1 MEALIETRNE
11 YVEHI
16 QDILGIAISKRI
28 NKMWEE
34 SGSNIKKFQ
43 SELTQIKKWNNNIIN
58 EEYKKIV
65 KYTKCKY
72 LYNLIKIIIINT
84 IKIKIYEYRNQFD
97 NIKIKIPAA
106 EDYIHKCYMNI
117 ASFSW
122 KNAYLFV
129 NKGIKDVEYQNNLN
143 IIEENIKIIIK
154 KTFRDFIPY
163 DEILDQID
171 ESLTDTVSQFNDE
184 SDTKNTSPTKS
195 KEIEPEIEEE
205 GEGESEEEGEEEGE
219 GEGEEGEEEAGES
232 EEEAGESEEGE
243 EEAGESEEGEEEAG
257 ESEEESE
264 EEAEESEEEAEES
277 EEEAEES
284 EEEGAGESE
293 EEGAGESE
301 EEGAGESEED
311 KEDKEYRILKS
322 EVTFNNT
329 LQPLHKLPQP
339 PQELPQLPQEIPK
352 PPQEQNNE
360 SNAYTE
366 EKTIIDSVEPK
377 PVNLF
382 EPIKTQEEFV
392 VDKDNI
398 TNNTKDINDF
408 KSLLPE
414 PIMEDDNASITS
426 DMSYIKE
433 IHISDSQDKKKKLS
447 FF

>member
-34 SGSNIKKFQ
+34 SENNIKKFQ

-84 IKIKIYEYRNQFD
+84 IKIKIYEYRDQFD

-129 NKGIKDVEYQNNLN
+129 NKGIKDVEHQNNLN

-163 DEILDQID
+163 YEILDQID
-171 ESLTDTVSQFNDE
+171 ESLTDNVSQFKDE
-184 SDTKNTSPTKS
+184 TDTKHKSSTKS
-195 KEIEPEIEEE
+195 KEFELEIEEE
-205 GEGESEEEGEEEGE
+205 DEDEDEDDNEDDNEEEEEDEDEDEDEDDNEEEDE
-219 GEGEEGEEEAGES
+219 DKDKDEDEEE
-232 EEEAGESEEGE
+232 
-243 EEAGESEEGEEEAG
+243 
-257 ESEEESE
+257 
-264 EEAEESEEEAEES
+264 
-277 EEEAEES
+277 
-284 EEEGAGESE
+284 
-293 EEGAGESE
+293 
-301 EEGAGESEED
+301 EED
-311 KEDKEYRILKS
+311 KDDNEEEEEDKDDNEEEEEEEDKDDNEEKEEDEDDNEEKEEDEDDNEDKILTSKL
-322 EVTFNNT
+322 VFNNT
-329 LQPLHKLPQP
+329 LQVSQPP
-339 PQELPQLPQEIPK
+339 PQELPQETS
-352 PPQEQNNE
+352 NE
-360 SNAYTE
+360 SDADTE
-366 EKTIIDSVEPK
+366 KNFVVEPK

-382 EPIKTQEEFV
+382 EPMKEEFIV
-392 VDKDNI
+392 NKDNI
-398 TNNTKDINDF
+398 SNEVEDINVF

-414 PIMEDDNASITS
+414 PIMEDDKASITS

>member
-163 DEILDQID
+163 DEILEQID

-205 GEGESEEEGEEEGE
+205 GE
-219 GEGEEGEEEAGES
+219 EEAGES

-243 EEAGESEEGEEEAG
+243 EEAGES
-257 ESEEESE
+257 EESE

-329 LQPLHKLPQP
+329 LQPPHKLPQPPQELPQLPQEIPEP

>member
-28 NKMWEE
+28 NKIWEE
-34 SGSNIKKFQ
+34 SGNNIKKFQ

-84 IKIKIYEYRNQFD
+84 IKIKIYEYRDQFD

-171 ESLTDTVSQFNDE
+171 ESLTDNVSQFKDE
-184 SDTKNTSPTKS
+184 SDTKKS

-205 GEGESEEEGEEEGE
+205 ENNEE
-219 GEGEEGEEEAGES
+219 
-232 EEEAGESEEGE
+232 
-243 EEAGESEEGEEEAG
+243 
-257 ESEEESE
+257 EEESE
-264 EEAEESEEEAEES
+264 EEEEES
-277 EEEAEES
+277 
-284 EEEGAGESE
+284 
-293 EEGAGESE
+293 
-301 EEGAGESEED
+301 
-311 KEDKEYRILKS
+311 
-322 EVTFNNT
+322 
-329 LQPLHKLPQP
+329 
-339 PQELPQLPQEIPK
+339 
-352 PPQEQNNE
+352 QEQ
-360 SNAYTE
+360 
-366 EKTIIDSVEPK
+366 
-377 PVNLF
+377 L
-382 EPIKTQEEFV
+382 
-392 VDKDNI
+392 
-398 TNNTKDINDF
+398 
-408 KSLLPE
+408 
-414 PIMEDDNASITS
+414 
-426 DMSYIKE
+426 
-433 IHISDSQDKKKKLS
+433 
-447 FF
+447 

>member
-163 DEILDQID
+163 DEILEQID

-205 GEGESEEEGEEEGE
+205 SEEEAG
-219 GEGEEGEEEAGES
+219 EGEEEAGE
-232 EEEAGESEEGE
+232 GEEGE

-257 ESEEESE
+257 ESEESE

-301 EEGAGESEED
+301 ED

-329 LQPLHKLPQP
+329 LQPPHKLPQP
-339 PQELPQLPQEIPK
+339 PQELPQLPQEIPE

>member
-163 DEILDQID
+163 DEILEQID

-205 GEGESEEEGEEEGE
+205 SEGEAKKKQEEGEK
-219 GEGEEGEEEAGES
+219 A
-232 EEEAGESEEGE
+232 
-243 EEAGESEEGEEEAG
+243 
-257 ESEEESE
+257 
-264 EEAEESEEEAEES
+264 
-277 EEEAEES
+277 
-284 EEEGAGESE
+284 
-293 EEGAGESE
+293 
-301 EEGAGESEED
+301 
-311 KEDKEYRILKS
+311 
-322 EVTFNNT
+322 
-329 LQPLHKLPQP
+329 
-339 PQELPQLPQEIPK
+339 
-352 PPQEQNNE
+352 
-360 SNAYTE
+360 
-366 EKTIIDSVEPK
+366 
-377 PVNLF
+377 
-382 EPIKTQEEFV
+382 
-392 VDKDNI
+392 
-398 TNNTKDINDF
+398 
-408 KSLLPE
+408 
-414 PIMEDDNASITS
+414 
-426 DMSYIKE
+426 
-433 IHISDSQDKKKKLS
+433 KKKQEKAKKAKKKQEKAKKAKKKQEKAKKKAKKKQKKAKKKQKKAKKKQKKAKKKAQEKAKKKAQEKAKKKAQEKAKKIKKIKNIEY
-447 FF
+447 

>member
-163 DEILDQID
+163 DEILEQID

-205 GEGESEEEGEEEGE
+205 SEEEAG
-219 GEGEEGEEEAGES
+219 EGEEEAGE
-232 EEEAGESEEGE
+232 GEEGE

-257 ESEEESE
+257 ESEESE

-329 LQPLHKLPQP
+329 LQPPHKLPQP
-339 PQELPQLPQEIPK
+339 PQELPQLPQEIPE

>member
-163 DEILDQID
+163 DEILEQID

-205 GEGESEEEGEEEGE
+205 SEEEAG
-219 GEGEEGEEEAGES
+219 EGEEEAGE
-232 EEEAGESEEGE
+232 GEEGE

-257 ESEEESE
+257 ESEESE

-329 LQPLHKLPQP
+329 LQPPHKLPQP
-339 PQELPQLPQEIPK
+339 PQELPQLPQEIPEPPQELPQLPQEIPE

>member
-28 NKMWEE
+28 NKIWEE
-34 SGSNIKKFQ
+34 SGNNIKKFQ
-43 SELTQIKKWNNNIIN
+43 SELTQIKKWNYNIIN

-65 KYTKCKY
+65 KYTKCNY

-84 IKIKIYEYRNQFD
+84 IKIKIYEYRDQFD
-97 NIKIKIPAA
+97 NIKIRIPAA
-106 EDYIHKCYMNI
+106 PDYIHKCYMNI
-117 ASFSW
+117 ATFSW

-171 ESLTDTVSQFNDE
+171 ESLTDTVSQFKDE

-195 KEIEPEIEEE
+195 KEIEPEIVEED
-205 GEGESEEEGEEEGE
+205 ESDED
-219 GEGEEGEEEAGES
+219 
-232 EEEAGESEEGE
+232 
-243 EEAGESEEGEEEAG
+243 
-257 ESEEESE
+257 SE
-264 EEAEESEEEAEES
+264 EEAEDGEEEAEEDRDDK
-277 EEEAEES
+277 
-284 EEEGAGESE
+284 
-293 EEGAGESE
+293 
-301 EEGAGESEED
+301 EED
-311 KEDKEYRILKS
+311 RILKS
-322 EVTFNNT
+322 EVTFNNK
-329 LQPLHKLPQP
+329 LQPLQEP
-339 PQELPQLPQEIPK
+339 PK
-352 PPQEQNNE
+352 EQTNE
-360 SNAYTE
+360 SNVDTE
-366 EKTIIDSVEPK
+366 EIIVVE

-382 EPIKTQEEFV
+382 EPMKTQEEFV
-392 VDKDNI
+392 IDKDNV
-398 TNNTKDINDF
+398 TNDAKDINEI

-414 PIMEDDNASITS
+414 PI
-426 DMSYIKE
+426 IKE

>member
-34 SGSNIKKFQ
+34 SENNIKKFQ

-84 IKIKIYEYRNQFD
+84 IKIKIYEYRDQFD

-129 NKGIKDVEYQNNLN
+129 NKGIKDVEHQNNLN

-163 DEILDQID
+163 YEILDQID
-171 ESLTDTVSQFNDE
+171 ESLTDNVSQFKDE
-184 SDTKNTSPTKS
+184 TDTKHKSSTKS
-195 KEIEPEIEEE
+195 KEFELEIEEE
-205 GEGESEEEGEEEGE
+205 DEDEDEDDNEEEDEDKDKDEDEDEEE
-219 GEGEEGEEEAGES
+219 
-232 EEEAGESEEGE
+232 
-243 EEAGESEEGEEEAG
+243 
-257 ESEEESE
+257 
-264 EEAEESEEEAEES
+264 
-277 EEEAEES
+277 
-284 EEEGAGESE
+284 
-293 EEGAGESE
+293 
-301 EEGAGESEED
+301 EED
-311 KEDKEYRILKS
+311 KDDNEEEEEDKDDNEEEEEEEDKDDNEEEEEDDNEEKEEDEDDNEDKISTSKLA
-322 EVTFNNT
+322 FNNT
-329 LQPLHKLPQP
+329 LQVSQQP
-339 PQELPQLPQEIPK
+339 PQELPQETS
-352 PPQEQNNE
+352 NE
-360 SNAYTE
+360 SDADTE
-366 EKTIIDSVEPK
+366 KNFFVEPK

-382 EPIKTQEEFV
+382 EPMKEEFIV
-392 VDKDNI
+392 NKDNI
-398 TNNTKDINDF
+398 SNEVEDINVF

-414 PIMEDDNASITS
+414 PITEDDKASITS

>member
-34 SGSNIKKFQ
+34 SENNIKKFQ

-84 IKIKIYEYRNQFD
+84 IKIKIYEYRDQFD

-129 NKGIKDVEYQNNLN
+129 NKGIKDVEHQNNLN

-163 DEILDQID
+163 YEILDQID
-171 ESLTDTVSQFNDE
+171 ESLTDNVSQFKDE
-184 SDTKNTSPTKS
+184 TDTKHKSSTKS
-195 KEIEPEIEEE
+195 KEFELEIEEE
-205 GEGESEEEGEEEGE
+205 DEDEDEDDNEDDNEEEEEDEDEDEDDNEEEDE
-219 GEGEEGEEEAGES
+219 DKDKDEDEDEEE
-232 EEEAGESEEGE
+232 
-243 EEAGESEEGEEEAG
+243 
-257 ESEEESE
+257 
-264 EEAEESEEEAEES
+264 
-277 EEEAEES
+277 
-284 EEEGAGESE
+284 
-293 EEGAGESE
+293 
-301 EEGAGESEED
+301 EED
-311 KEDKEYRILKS
+311 KDDNEEEDEDDNEDKISISKLA
-322 EVTFNNT
+322 FNNT
-329 LQPLHKLPQP
+329 LQVSQQP
-339 PQELPQLPQEIPK
+339 PQELPQETS
-352 PPQEQNNE
+352 NE
-360 SNAYTE
+360 SDADTE
-366 EKTIIDSVEPK
+366 KNFVVEPK

-382 EPIKTQEEFV
+382 EPMKEEFIV
-392 VDKDNI
+392 NKDNI
-398 TNNTKDINDF
+398 SNEVEDINVF

-414 PIMEDDNASITS
+414 PIMEDDKASITS

>member
-34 SGSNIKKFQ
+34 SENNIKKFQ

-84 IKIKIYEYRNQFD
+84 IKIKIYEYRDQFD

-129 NKGIKDVEYQNNLN
+129 NKGIKDVEHQNNLN

-163 DEILDQID
+163 YEILDQID
-171 ESLTDTVSQFNDE
+171 ESLTDNVSQFKDE
-184 SDTKNTSPTKS
+184 TDTKHKSSTKS
-195 KEIEPEIEEE
+195 KEFEQEIEEE
-205 GEGESEEEGEEEGE
+205 DEDEDEDDNEDDNEEEEEDEDEDEDEDDNEEEDE
-219 GEGEEGEEEAGES
+219 DKDKDEDEEE
-232 EEEAGESEEGE
+232 
-243 EEAGESEEGEEEAG
+243 
-257 ESEEESE
+257 
-264 EEAEESEEEAEES
+264 
-277 EEEAEES
+277 
-284 EEEGAGESE
+284 
-293 EEGAGESE
+293 
-301 EEGAGESEED
+301 EED
-311 KEDKEYRILKS
+311 KDDNEEEEEDKDDNEEEEEEEDKDDNEEKEEDEDDNEEKEEDEDDNEDKILTSKL
-322 EVTFNNT
+322 VFNNT
-329 LQPLHKLPQP
+329 LQVSQPP
-339 PQELPQLPQEIPK
+339 PQELPQETS
-352 PPQEQNNE
+352 NE
-360 SNAYTE
+360 SDADTE
-366 EKTIIDSVEPK
+366 KNFVVEPK

-382 EPIKTQEEFV
+382 EPMKEEFIV
-392 VDKDNI
+392 NKDNI
-398 TNNTKDINDF
+398 SNEVEDINVF

-414 PIMEDDNASITS
+414 PIMEDDKASITS

>member
-163 DEILDQID
+163 DEILEQID

-205 GEGESEEEGEEEGE
+205 SEEEAG
-219 GEGEEGEEEAGES
+219 EGEEEAGE
-232 EEEAGESEEGE
+232 GEEGE

-257 ESEEESE
+257 ESEESE

-277 EEEAEES
+277 EEEAEER
-284 EEEGAGESE
+284 EEEGEGESE

-329 LQPLHKLPQP
+329 LQPPHKLPQP
-339 PQELPQLPQEIPK
+339 PQELPQLPQEIPEPPQELPQLPQEIPE